1 MADSAPTPMMAQYM
15 ALKAEAADCLL
26 FYRMGD
32 FFELFFDDARVASG
46 VLDIALT
53 ARGEHQGEKV
63 PMCGVPVHAATAYLQ
78 RLIKAG
84 HRVAI
89 AEQTESPEA
98 ARKARGSKALV
109 NRAIVR
115 VVTAGTLT
123 EEALLDARAD
133 NWCVA
138 IGEAAGEVALAAAD
152 VSTGRFV
159 VIDCSADALGA
170 ELARLAAA
178 EVVASEASDW
188 SEAATALRPKGEFD
202 SARGEARLTRLFA
215 VATLDG
221 FGQFTRAGLA
231 AAGGLVAY
239 LDHTAKGALP
249 FLRPPQLLSAAE
261 TMAIDAAT
269 RESLELTHTQSGQRK
284 GSLLDCVDR
293 TVTGGGARL
302 LAADIGAPLM
312 DARRIEARL
321 DLVRHFHDD
330 DAARARLREA
340 LRALPDIARAIG
352 RLAAGRGSP
361 RDLGQLRDGLDGAWL
376 LRERLAVGAGASTGS
391 ARTVE
396 GGGGSTPSSSV
407 RPEPVEGPATQDTPS
422 LLADLLPRLSGHGA
436 LIDLLKRALVPSPPI
451 DAGDGGYIAAGY
463 DAALDDLRDTG
474 AGGRRAIAALEAEFK
489 ASTGIAALKIRHNN
503 VLGYHVEVP
512 AKAADALMKPDS
524 GFTHRQT
531 LAGVVRFNTPSLHDV
546 ATRVAQAGAHALAA
560 EAAHLEELTAAAL
573 ASREAI
579 AATADALARL
589 DVAAALAERAIE
601 GGWARPVLTTHAC
614 FEVEGG
620 RHPVVEAAVAKAGER
635 FVANDCTL
643 SEESRLWLVTGPN
656 MGGKSTVLRQNAL
669 IAVLAP
675 AGSYVP
681 ATAAR
686 LGLVDRL
693 FSRVGA
699 SDNLARGRS
708 TFMVEMVETAAI
720 LAQATPMS
728 FVILDEVGRG
738 TSTYDG
744 LAIAWAVVE
753 AIHEDNR
760 CRCLFATHYHELTRL
775 AERCDALTLHHVR
788 AREWKGELVLLHELA
803 DGPADRSYGIAV
815 ARLAG
820 MPPAT
825 VARAK
830 AVLTKLEAGRAKT
843 GGLAAGLDDLPLFA
857 AAQEAEEE
865 QCDAIRA
872 EVESLDIDAM
882 TPRDAL
888 DTLYR
893 LKALARE

>member
-1 MADSAPTPMMAQYM
+1 MMAQYL
-15 ALKAEAADCLL
+15 ALKAESEDCLL

-32 FFELFFDDARVASG
+32 FFELFFDDARVAAQ

-53 ARGEHQGEKV
+53 SRGEHAGEKI

-123 EEALLDARAD
+123 EETLLDARAA

-138 IGEAAGEVALAAAD
+138 IGEAGSEVAVAAAD
-152 VSTGRFV
+152 VSTGRFE
-159 VIDCSADALGA
+159 VIACDRASLGA
-170 ELARLAAA
+170 ELARLGAA
-178 EVVASEASDW
+178 EVVAAEGGDAP
-188 SEAATALRPKGEFD
+188 ATVWRPRAEFD
-202 SARGEARLTRLFA
+202 SARAEERLKRLFA

-221 FGQFTRAGLA
+221 FGQFGRAGLA

-239 LDHTAKGALP
+239 LDHTAKGQLP
-249 FLRPPQLLSAAE
+249 FLRPPVLAAARD

-269 RESLELTHTQSGQRK
+269 RESLEITCTAQGQRK
-284 GSLLDCVDR
+284 GSLLDAVDR
-293 TVTGGGARL
+293 TVTGAGARL
-302 LAADIGAPLM
+302 LAADLGAPLM
-312 DARRIEARL
+312 DRTEIEARL
-321 DLVRHFHDD
+321 DLVRLFHDD
-330 DAARARLREA
+330 AGLRDRIRAA
-340 LRALPDIARAIG
+340 LRALPDIGRALG

-361 RDLGQLRDGLDGAWL
+361 RDLGQLRDGLDGAWAIGD
-376 LRERLAVGAGASTGS
+376 RLGKLS
-391 ARTVE
+391 E
-396 GGGGSTPSSSV
+396 TP
-407 RPEPVEGPATQDTPS
+407 A
-422 LLADLLPRLSGHGA
+422 LLAQLAPRLRGHGE

-451 DAGDGGYIAAGY
+451 EASDGGYIAAGY
-463 DAALDDLRDTG
+463 DPALDALRDTG
-474 AGGRRAIAALEAEFK
+474 SGGRRAIAALEATFRAK
-489 ASTGIAALKIRHNN
+489 TGIAALKIRHNG
-503 VLGYHVEVP
+503 VLGYHIEVP
-512 AKAADALMKPDS
+512 ARAADPLMAADS

-531 LAGVVRFNTPSLHDV
+531 LAGVVRFNAPELHEV
-546 ATRVAQAGAHALAA
+546 AASVTQAGAHALAA
-560 EAAHLEELTAAAL
+560 EAAHLEDLTAQAL
-573 ASREAI
+573 AGRLAI

-601 GGWARPVLTTHAC
+601 GGWSRPAFADHAC
-614 FEVEGG
+614 FEVTGG
-620 RHPVVEAAVAKAGER
+620 RHPVVEAALAKSGDR
-635 FVANDCTL
+635 FVANDCVL
-643 SEESRLWLVTGPN
+643 GERSRLWLVTGPN
-656 MGGKSTVLRQNAL
+656 MGGKSTFLRQNAL
-669 IAVLAP
+669 IAVLAQAGAYVP
-675 AGSYVP
+675 AGS
-681 ATAAR
+681 AR

-720 LAQATPMS
+720 LAQATERS

-775 AERCDALTLHHVR
+775 AERCDALSLHHVR

-803 DGPADRSYGIAV
+803 DGPADRSYGLAV

-825 VARAK
+825 VSRAK
-830 AVLTKLEAGRAKT
+830 SVLAKLEAGRAKT

-857 AAQEAEEE
+857 AAAQAEEE
-865 QCDAIRA
+865 KCDAIRA
-872 EVESLDIDAM
+872 EVEALDVDAL
-882 TPRDAL
+882 TPREAL

-893 LKALARE
+893 LKALAREG

>member
-1 MADSAPTPMMAQYM
+1 MMAQYL
-15 ALKAEAADCLL
+15 ALKAESADCLL

-32 FFELFFDDARVASG
+32 FFELFFDDAKIASA

-53 ARGEHQGEKV
+53 ARGEHEGTKI
-63 PMCGVPVHAATAYLQ
+63 PMCGVPVHAATVYLQ

-123 EEALLDARAD
+123 EEALLDARVA

-138 IGEAAGEVALAAAD
+138 VGEAGGEVAIAAAD
-152 VSTGRFV
+152 VSTGRFE
-159 VIDCSADALGA
+159 VILTDTLGLDA

-178 EVVASEASDW
+178 EVVAAEGSD
-188 SEAATALRPKGEFD
+188 APATVSRPRSDFD
-202 SARGEARLTRLFA
+202 SGQAEARLKRLYG

-221 FGQFTRAGLA
+221 FGQFSRAALS

-249 FLRPPQLLSAAE
+249 FLRPPHISSAAE

-269 RESLELTHTQSGQRK
+269 RESLELTATANGARK
-284 GSLLDCVDR
+284 GSLLDTIDR
-293 TVTGGGARL
+293 TVTGAGARL
-302 LAADIGAPLM
+302 LSADIGAPLM
-312 DARRIEARL
+312 NRTAVDARL
-321 DLVRHFHDD
+321 DLVTLFHDD
-330 DAARARLREA
+330 PALRDRLRTS
-340 LRALPDIARAIG
+340 LRALPDIGRALG
-352 RLAAGRGSP
+352 RLAAGRGGP
-361 RDLGQLRDGLDGAWL
+361 RDLGQLRDGLDGAWML
-376 LRERLAVGAGASTGS
+376 GEQLA
-391 ARTVE
+391 RIE
-396 GGGGSTPSSSV
+396 TP
-407 RPEPVEGPATQDTPS
+407 PA
-422 LLADLLPRLSGHGA
+422 LLAQTAPRLRGHGA
-436 LIDLLKRALVPSPPI
+436 LIDLLKRALVPTPPI
-451 DAGDGGYIAAGY
+451 DAAAGGYIAEGY
-463 DAALDDLRDTG
+463 DAALDDLRDAG
-474 AGGRRAIAALEAEFK
+474 AGGRRAIAALEAK
-489 ASTGIAALKIRHNN
+489 YRAGTGIAALKIRHNG
-503 VLGYHVEVP
+503 VLGYHIEVA
-512 AKAADALMKPDS
+512 AKNADALMRPDS

-531 LAGVVRFNTPSLHDV
+531 LAGVVRFNAPDLHEV
-546 ATRVAQAGAHALAA
+546 AARVTQAGGHALAA
-560 EAAHLEELTAAAL
+560 EAAHLEDLTAAAL
-573 ASREAI
+573 DSRETI

-589 DVAAALAERAIE
+589 DVASALAECAAE
-601 GGWARPVLTTHAC
+601 GGWARPRLVDDAC
-614 FEVEGG
+614 FEIEGG
-620 RHPVVEAAVAKAGER
+620 RHPVVEAAAARSGER
-635 FVANDCTL
+635 FVANDCRL
-643 SEESRLWLVTGPN
+643 SESSRLWLVTGPN
-656 MGGKSTVLRQNAL
+656 MGGKSTFLRQNAL
-669 IAVLAP
+669 IAVVAQ

-681 ATAAR
+681 ATSAT

-720 LAQATPMS
+720 LAQATPAS

-775 AERCDALTLHHVR
+775 AERCEALTLHHVR

-803 DGPADRSYGIAV
+803 DGPADRSYGLAV

-830 AVLTKLEAGRAKT
+830 SVLAKLEAGRAKT

-857 AAQEAEEE
+857 AAAEAEVE
-865 QCDAIRA
+865 QIDRIRA
-872 EVESLDIDAM
+872 EIESLDIDAL

-893 LKALARE
+893 LKALARADG